1 MESRTPIANI
11 MPNVG
16 VKKWN
21 GKHKMESVDI
31 LAMNV
36 PLAKLKTYLRELQAS
51 TWPSAHVLA
60 TEVETAIW
68 LQTGKPPLCEVKPE
82 EYQGLTPD
90 GEL

>member
-60 TEVETAIW
+60 TEVEAAIW
-68 LQTGKPPLCEVKPE
+68 LQAGKLPLCEIKPE
-82 EYQGLTPD
+82 EYQKLTPD
-90 GEL
+90 DEL